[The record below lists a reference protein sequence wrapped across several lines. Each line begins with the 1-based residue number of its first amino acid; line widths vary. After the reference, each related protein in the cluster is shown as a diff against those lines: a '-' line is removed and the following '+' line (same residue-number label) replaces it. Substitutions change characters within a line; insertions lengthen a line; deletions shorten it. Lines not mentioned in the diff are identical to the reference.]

1 MGRIKIL
8 FLWRLRL
15 DLKTLFK
22 ISYGLYVV
30 TSHENEKINGQIA
43 NTIFQITAEPP
54 TIAISINKLNLTH
67 EQIKKSGVFSIN
79 ILDKETPL
87 SFIGAFGFKSGRDSN
102 KFEGIN
108 YKIGQNGSPIILE
121 NSVGFIELKVIQQM
135 DVNTHTIFVGEIT
148 NMEVL
153 SNLEPMTYAYYH
165 EVKRGTTPKN
175 AATFQATETKKEEIK
190 KEEKMMMAKYRCTI
204 CGYEYDPTL
213 GDPDSGIKPGTAFE
227 DIPDT
232 WVCPICGA
240 SKDQFEKI

>member
-1 MGRIKIL
+1 
-8 FLWRLRL
+8 L

-30 TSHENEKINGQIA
+30 TSQADNKINGQIA

-67 EQIKKSGVFSIN
+67 EQIKKSGVFTIN
-79 ILDKETPL
+79 ILEKETPL
-87 SFIGAFGFKSGRDSN
+87 NFIGNFGFKSGRDIN
-102 KFEGIN
+102 KFDGITYKHGIN
-108 YKIGQNGSPIILE
+108 GCPIILE
-121 NSVGFIELKVIQQM
+121 NSVGYVELKVTHQLE
-135 DVNTHTIFVGEIT
+135 VNTHTIFVGEIT
-148 NMEVL
+148 NAEIL
-153 SNLEPMTYAYYH
+153 SNNEPMTYAYYH

-175 AATFQATETKKEEIK
+175 AATFQAAEVKKEEVIK
-190 KEEKMMMAKYRCTI
+190 IKEEKVMAKYRCTV

-213 GDPDSGIKPGTAFE
+213 GDPDSGIKAGTAFE
-227 DIPDT
+227 DIPDS

>member
-1 MGRIKIL
+1 M
-8 FLWRLRL
+8 

-67 EQIKKSGVFSIN
+67 EQIKKSGVFTIN
-79 ILDKETPL
+79 ILEKETPL
-87 SFIGAFGFKSGRDSN
+87 SFIGNFGFKSGRDIN
-102 KFEGIN
+102 KFDGVK
-108 YKIGQNGSPIILE
+108 YKMGQNGTPIIIE
-121 NSVGFIELKVIQQM
+121 NSVGFIELKVTHQM

-148 NMEVL
+148 EAEIL
-153 SNLEPMTYAYYH
+153 SNLDPMTYAYYH

-175 AATFQATETKKEEIK
+175 AATFQASDVKKEEIK
-190 KEEKMMMAKYRCTI
+190 KEEKVIMTKYRCTI

>member
-1 MGRIKIL
+1 M
-8 FLWRLRL
+8 

-30 TSHENEKINGQIA
+30 SSHENEKINGQIA

-54 TIAISINKLNLTH
+54 TIAISINKLNLTY
-67 EQIKKSGVFSIN
+67 EQIKKSGVFAIN
-79 ILDKETPL
+79 ILEKECPL
-87 SFIGAFGFKSGRDSN
+87 HFIGNFGFKSGRDGN

-108 YKIGQNGSPIILE
+108 YKLGQNGSPILLE
-121 NSVGFIELKVIQQM
+121 NSVGFVELNVTHQM
-135 DVNTHTIFVGEIT
+135 DVHTHTIFVGEIT
-148 NMEVL
+148 NAEVL
-153 SNLEPMTYAYYH
+153 SNQEPMTYAYYH

-175 AATFQATETKKEEIK
+175 AATFQATEIK
-190 KEEKMMMAKYRCTI
+190 KEDINKEEKVTMAKYRCTI

-227 DIPDT
+227 DIPDS